1 MSASQ
6 PPLVYFILGTP
17 DSGRREIVRDLIDNG
32 LEVGEA
38 ALVLVAEGEPADT
51 ADAKLAARS
60 ATQVQ
65 RWKYV
70 PPAPSA
76 TPAPPELPDVK
87 LAGARSVFFLA
98 DSHADPITQLEA
110 LKPWLARHGAQLARI
125 LCVVDCQFAE
135 KQSPLR
141 AWYAACI
148 HFSDVVFL
156 TKREG
161 VANKWLSDFLR
172 HYQDEYVPAHFIQL
186 KKTGVAN
193 PALVLDP
200 SPRRVSQYFDE
211 AEDFSGLVIETD
223 DEEDEGG
230 DGEDGLPEP
239 EPYFERQR
247 SGRRVKE
254 LPDIRDYLPAK

>member
-17 DSGRREIVRDLIDNG
+17 GSGRRGIIRDLIDNG
-32 LEVGEA
+32 FEAGET
-38 ALVLVAEGEPADT
+38 ALVLLAEGEPADP
-51 ADAKLAARS
+51 ADARLAARG
-60 ATQVQ
+60 ATRVQ

-76 TPAPPELPDVK
+76 TLAPPELPEVK
-87 LAGARSVFFLA
+87 LAGARQVFFLA
-98 DSHADPITQLEA
+98 DAHADPITQLEA
-110 LKPWLARHGAQLARI
+110 LKPWLARHGVQLARI
-125 LCVVDCQFAE
+125 FCVVDCQFAE
-135 KQSPLR
+135 KQTPLR
-141 AWYAACI
+141 AWYEACI

-161 VANKWLSDFLR
+161 VANKWISDFLR
-172 HYQDEYVPAHFIQL
+172 HYQDECVPAHFLHL
-186 KKTGVAN
+186 KKDGIAN
-193 PALVLDP
+193 PALLLDP

-223 DEEDEGG
+223 DEEDE
-230 DGEDGLPEP
+230 DEGENGLPES

-254 LPDIRDYLPAK
+254 LPDIRNYLPAK